1 MAALDVWVVALVLM
15 GTVGV
20 GLWAGRRTSATVA
33 DYFVSGRS
41 TPWWLAGLSMV
52 ATTFAADTPLAVTEL
67 VRTSGISGNWLWW
80 NALAGGML
88 TTFFFARY
96 WRRSGVTTD
105 LELISL
111 RYSGAPARWLRGVKA
126 VYLGLLINA
135 VVIGWVNLALM
146 ALLQGLFG
154 LAYTTALLVT
164 AGALALTLLYVA
176 LAGLRGVLVTD
187 ALQFGIAMVG
197 CIALAVL
204 VVQAPA
210 VGGLSGLVAKVP
222 AQSRAFFPSL
232 GTGNVAYTLSLGV
245 GSFLAYAAV
254 QWWASWYPGAEPGG
268 GGYIAQRILAAK
280 NERHGLLAT
289 LLFNVLHYA
298 VRPWPW
304 VLVAAG
310 TLVLYPELSE
320 HKLGYV
326 YAIRDLLPTGLKG
339 LLVAT
344 FFAAY
349 MSTISTQL
357 NWGASYLVND
367 LYQRWR
373 PQRPAIHYV
382 QMGRWATGLIALIA
396 LGVTTQLTEVSGA
409 WEFLLTGSAGMGLV
423 LMLRWYWWRI
433 SAWSEIVATLTPL
446 IVYGVLLLAGS
457 YSFPTGFFIVVAA
470 TVAATLLATYL
481 LPGTRPEVLTAFAQR
496 VQPAGAWGPYRVAA
510 ITDAPLGVLLLCW
523 LCGLA
528 LVYGALFGLGYFLFL
543 QPVNGVAWL
552 LACLVGGLGLWALG
566 RRYPV
571 FG

>member
-1 MAALDVWVVALVLM
+1 MTVLDAWVVALVLV
-15 GTVGV
+15 GTVV
-20 GLWAGRRTSATVA
+20 IGLWVGRRRNASVA

-52 ATTFAADTPLAVTEL
+52 ATTFAADTPLAVTEI
-67 VRTSGISGNWLWW
+67 VRTDGIAGNWLWW

-154 LAYTTALLVT
+154 LSYSTALLIT
-164 AGALALTLLYVA
+164 AGAMALTLLYVA
-176 LAGLRGVLVTD
+176 VAGLRGVLVTD
-187 ALQFGIAMVG
+187 AIQFGIAMAG
-197 CIALAVL
+197 CSVLAVL
-204 VVQAPA
+204 VVTAPE
-210 VGGLSGLVAKVP
+210 VGGLSGLVAQVP
-222 AQSRAFFPSL
+222 PQSLAFFPTF
-232 GTGNVAYTLSLGV
+232 GGADVAYSLSLGL
-245 GSFLAYAAV
+245 GSFLAFAAV

-289 LLFNVLHYA
+289 LFFNVLHYA

-310 TLVLYPELSE
+310 TLILYPDLAE

-367 LYQRWR
+367 LYQRWQ
-373 PQRPAIHYV
+373 PQHPAMHYV
-382 QMGRWATGLIALIA
+382 QMGRWATGLIAVAA
-396 LGVTTQLTEVSGA
+396 LGVTTQLTEVKGA

-446 IVYGVLLLAGS
+446 VVYGLLLLIGS
-457 YSFPTGFFIVVAA
+457 YSFPTGFFVVVGI

-510 ITDAPLGVLLLCW
+510 PTDAPVWVLLLCW

-528 LVYGALFGLGYFLFL
+528 LVYGALFSLGYFLFL
-543 QPVNGVAWL
+543 EPVSGVAWL